1 MLHVD
6 KNDEF
11 WDSTAVT
18 STAISNVIPLASGN
32 VLRNI
37 AAGEPIFLEIWVD
50 VTATASGAATVTFTL
65 ESDSTADLA
74 TSATV
79 HWTSGVVAKAT
90 LVAGYKVI
98 AISLPV
104 EDYEAFLGL
113 RATVATG
120 PLTAGAFSAFLTHSP
135 MSYTNYADGEN

>member
-6 KNDEF
+6 ASDEF

-18 STAISNVIPLASGN
+18 STAISNVIPLTSGN
-32 VLRNI
+32 TTRNI
-37 AAGEPIFLEIWVD
+37 AVGEPVYIEIWVD
-50 VTATASGAATVTFTL
+50 TAAAAVGSATVTFSL

-74 TSATV
+74 TSPTV
-79 HWTSGVVAKAT
+79 HWTSAAIGKAT
-90 LVAGYKVI
+90 LVAGYNVYTA
-98 AISLPV
+98 AIPSGS
-104 EDYEAFLGL
+104 YQAFLGL

-135 MSYTNYADGEN
+135 SSYTNYADGEA